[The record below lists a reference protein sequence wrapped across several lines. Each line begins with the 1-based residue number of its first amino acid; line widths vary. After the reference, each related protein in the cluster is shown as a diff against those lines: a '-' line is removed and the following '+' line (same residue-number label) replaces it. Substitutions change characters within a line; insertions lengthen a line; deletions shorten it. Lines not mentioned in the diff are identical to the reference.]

1 MNYLKIAWRN
11 SMRNKRRTII
21 TASSVF
27 FAVFLALI
35 MRSMQIG
42 SYDNM
47 INNIVGAFTG
57 NIQIHKMGY
66 WDDKIID
73 NSFEFTEETKQII
86 TNTTHITAI
95 SPRIESFALASHQNK
110 SKGIMVAGIDPTH
123 ENNFSKLKD
132 KLINGE
138 YLNQNDNRVLIS
150 EGLAQYL
157 KVSVNDSIILMGQGY
172 HGMSAAGIY
181 PIAGIVKFPSPEL
194 NKRLVYLNLKSMQEF
209 TSLDNKITSL
219 SIRINDDK
227 YQHSVIN
234 SLKNQ
239 LPKDQHE
246 IMSWQQLSPDLSQ
259 SIEADN
265 ASGIIMLAVLYIIV
279 AFGIFGTL
287 LMMITERI
295 REFGVM
301 MAVGMR
307 KSKIAFLVFCEIMI
321 IGFIGLFS
329 GVAISAPV
337 ILAFFYHPYRYTG
350 EMAAMMEQYGMEPI
364 LQFAIQPDF
373 YINQTITIFVIILF
387 LVMIPISKILRLKTI
402 NALRS

>member
-1 MNYLKIAWRN
+1 
-11 SMRNKRRTII
+11 MRNKRRTVI

-66 WDDKIID
+66 WGDKIID
-73 NSFEFTEETKQII
+73 NSFEFTEQTAQIVK
-86 TNTTHITAI
+86 NTSHITAI
-95 SPRIESFALASHQNK
+95 SPRIESFALASHENK

-138 YLNQNDNRVLIS
+138 YLNKNDNRVLIS

-157 KVSVNDSIILMGQGY
+157 KVEVNDSIILMGQGY

-227 YQHSVIN
+227 YQHIVIN
-234 SLKNQ
+234 SLKEQ
-239 LPKDQHE
+239 LPKNQHE

-329 GVAISAPV
+329 GVAKCSSYSS
-337 ILAFFYHPYRYTG
+337 IL
-350 EMAAMMEQYGMEPI
+350 
-364 LQFAIQPDF
+364 LSS
-373 YINQTITIFVIILF
+373 LS
-387 LVMIPISKILRLKTI
+387 L
-402 NALRS
+402 